1 VEIVKPLIEDV
12 RVNRADIPRDLAEQA
27 FELCTEANLVPVY
40 SHRYVV
46 CVPNSDSSVV
56 LSIVVCDTDAIVY
69 GSSLKEYLE
78 REFL

>member
-69 GSSLKEYLE
+69 GSSLKKYLE